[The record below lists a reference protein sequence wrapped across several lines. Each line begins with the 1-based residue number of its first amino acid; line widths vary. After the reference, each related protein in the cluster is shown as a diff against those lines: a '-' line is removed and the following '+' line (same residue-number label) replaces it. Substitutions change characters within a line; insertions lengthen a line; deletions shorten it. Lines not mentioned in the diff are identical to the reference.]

1 MREKAG
7 FRKKILLPVTLA
19 GIAAALIF
27 TAVFLSTRQAA
38 PDVNPIQGVN
48 DGRSRVFVTGEGYS
62 LNYEQEQEYIKEK
75 QQKEKQI
82 EQEIKQKPEQK
93 KFSQAKATK
102 APQNQAVTN
111 RKDAE
116 PNDLEKPAGNNGKDT
131 ETESEQQPD
140 TESPDEPEQPGGSKD
155 EGSGDEEN
163 PGDEGGGTNTD
174 EDGDDQTSKI
184 PVITCNLKDGKE
196 ISGDE
201 VTVTVKVQ
209 DYKKNYLSSFYVDV
223 LVNGNKVTSSGTTN
237 HVITY
242 RCQELKDGSNEIV
255 IKARDQEGNTAEK
268 RYTVIAD
275 ADAEKKKGGT
285 VTFTMHANQL
295 GLGTLVHKTAEFYV
309 GESMADVINRECE
322 AAGYQVVSGKSPAQ
336 GFYISRIKKKGIT
349 DGWSI
354 SQEKLDQL
362 GITDTSDL
370 VYQKDSLG
378 EKDFYKDSGWLYSVN
393 GEYLDGMSA
402 VTVYD
407 GDEIVFFFSLDYH

>member
-1 MREKAG
+1 MRENAV

-38 PDVNPIQGVN
+38 PDVNPIQGIN
-48 DGRSRVFVTGEGYS
+48 DGRSRVLVTGEGYS
-62 LNYEQEQEYIKEK
+62 LNYEQEQEYVKAEK
-75 QQKEKQI
+75 QKEKQI

-102 APQNQAVTN
+102 APQNQVVTN
-111 RKDAE
+111 RPDA
-116 PNDLEKPAGNNGKDT
+116 KPADNGSKNTDT
-131 ETESEQQPD
+131 GEESEQKPD
-140 TESPDEPEQPGGSKD
+140 TDNSDEPEQPGGSED
-155 EGSGDEEN
+155 GGSGDEEK
-163 PGDEGGGTNTD
+163 PGDDGGGTNTD

-255 IKARDQEGNTAEK
+255 IKARDQEGNTVEK
-268 RYTVIAD
+268 HYTVIAD
-275 ADAEKKKGGT
+275 TDAEKKKGGT

-322 AAGYQVVSGKSPAQ
+322 AAGYRVESEKSPAQ
-336 GFYISRIKKKGIT
+336 GYYISRIKKKGIT
-349 DGWSI
+349 DGWNI

-362 GITDTSDL
+362 GISDTSDL